1 MKERHILS
9 TWKKVKVPRG
19 KNHNKTETKTT
30 VSLYLSKSLVEQAK
44 IHKLSLSRVTEQAL
58 LSIIDYMAVQKI
70 NSSSDFS
77 LSTGSLFPKRES
89 VDVPRAGFELK
100 TDGDITHTILLFFRV
115 ICFKKFCCKT
125 SITKL
130 FACLTCVLFL
140 DYWQVR
146 LFNHLKLFLRY
157 ADLRLILI
165 SSFGLAIMFLAI
177 GKVA

>member
-77 LSTGSLFPKRES
+77 LSTGSLFPKEKLL
-89 VDVPRAGFELK
+89 VDGAGFEPAASTMPTWRSYQTDLPAQRGPPLK
-100 TDGDITHTILLFFRV
+100 T
-115 ICFKKFCCKT
+115 
-125 SITKL
+125 
-130 FACLTCVLFL
+130 
-140 DYWQVR
+140 
-146 LFNHLKLFLRY
+146 
-157 ADLRLILI
+157 
-165 SSFGLAIMFLAI
+165 
-177 GKVA
+177 